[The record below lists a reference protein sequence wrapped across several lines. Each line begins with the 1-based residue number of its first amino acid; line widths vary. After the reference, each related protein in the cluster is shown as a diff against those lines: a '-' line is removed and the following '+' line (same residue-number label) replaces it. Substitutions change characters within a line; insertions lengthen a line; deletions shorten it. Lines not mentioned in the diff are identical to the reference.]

1 MLKSLAKSH
10 AYALVGCSQ
19 GATAILQSARQKPS
33 LSNFVVVRTPFNT
46 GSNVH
51 QFSGLLHPTLVFAD
65 GCAKGPWEASNP
77 VNCVC
82 RMPRPQPP

>member
-19 GATAILQSARQKPS
+19 GATAILQSARQKPG

-46 GSNVH
+46 GSDVH

-65 GCAKGPWEASNP
+65 GCAKGKHRTLSTAFAGCPARSH
-77 VNCVC
+77 
-82 RMPRPQPP
+82 RS